1 MSQDSSWTSSRLTR
15 LTNTLKLKECPAY
28 ITQQIDSFLC
38 EQMTNLRLQDYLSE
52 DFEIDD
58 GLPQG
63 SPLSVILYII
73 YNSSLLIDV
82 QISLQED
89 KMSLAFI
96 NDVTH
101 LVAHKDIDVNIL
113 DLEEEGDRSLE
124 WGRRH
129 GAIFDKKKAQ
139 VMHFTHKKHGNP
151 VLQFGD
157 QVLTPLDS
165 ELRWLGLWL
174 DPKLTFGAHIRRM
187 QQRGKLT
194 IMQLSRIS

>member
-1 MSQDSSWTSSRLTR
+1 
-15 LTNTLKLKECPAY
+15 
-28 ITQQIDSFLC
+28 
-38 EQMTNLRLQDYLSE
+38 MTNLRLQDYLSE